1 MRYQKIISVLI
12 VLASLTGGQDMI
24 YAQENKSK
32 LRREKQKLEKEI
44 ELTAKLLN
52 NTKQSK
58 KTSLDQ
64 LVLINKKIQKRQQL
78 IRNIESEIASI
89 NNSIV
94 ANQKRI
100 SVLEKKLEKLKDE
113 YAQMIRAAQQNR
125 NDITRLMYIFGS
137 EDFNQAMRRMRYFR
151 QYSRYRHDQTE
162 MIKST
167 QDSIA
172 HKNEELREMRKTK
185 ISLKSR
191 QEMEKKNLVN
201 EKIEQNRAVQRLADK
216 EKELLAELRR
226 KEQAAKELQRAIE
239 RAIAAEIKKTEEA
252 DRPADEK
259 VIKRTFNMTPEQ
271 AQLSDNFS
279 ANRGK
284 LPWPTAKGIVSST
297 YGEHPHPVLK
307 YIKTR
312 NNGIDI
318 LTSPDTKA
326 RAIFNGTV
334 TNIMSLPNQNRVVI
348 IRHGEYLTVYSNLEE
363 VSVEIGQSIKT
374 KDPIGSVFTDPDTN
388 KTELHFELWK
398 GKNLQNPS
406 PWLAD

>member
-1 MRYQKIISVLI
+1 
-12 VLASLTGGQDMI
+12 MI
-24 YAQENKSK
+24 YAQKDKSE
-32 LRREKQKLEKEI
+32 LRQEKQKLEKEI
-44 ELTAKLLN
+44 ELTSKLLD

-58 KTSLDQ
+58 KTSLNQ

-78 IRNIESEIASI
+78 IRNIEAEIKRI

-100 SVLEKKLEKLKDE
+100 SVLQKKLEKLKNE

-137 EDFNQAMRRMRYFR
+137 EDFNQALRRMRYFR
-151 QYSRYRHDQTE
+151 QYSRYRHEQTE

-167 QDSIA
+167 QDSISQ
-172 HKNEELREMRKTK
+172 KNEELRDMRKTK

-226 KEQAAKELQRAIE
+226 KERAAKELQSAIE
-239 RAIAAEIKKTEEA
+239 RVIAAEIKKSEEVE
-252 DRPADEK
+252 RPADEK
-259 VIKRTFNMTPEQ
+259 VIKRTFEMTPEQ

-284 LPWPTAKGIVSST
+284 LPWPTAKGIISGT

-318 LTSPDTKA
+318 ITSPDTRA
-326 RAIFNGTV
+326 RAVFDGTV
-334 TNIMSLPNQNRVVI
+334 TNIMSVPNLNRVVI
-348 IRHGEYLTVYSNLEE
+348 IRHGEYLTVYSNLEN

-406 PWLAD
+406 RWLAD

>member
-1 MRYQKIISVLI
+1 MGYHKIIPVLI
-12 VLASLTGGQDMI
+12 VLFSLIGGQDMI
-24 YAQENKSK
+24 YAQKDKSE
-32 LRREKQKLEKEI
+32 LRQEKQKLEKEI
-44 ELTAKLLN
+44 EHTSKLLD

-58 KTSLDQ
+58 KTSLNK
-64 LVLINKKIQKRQQL
+64 LVLNNKKIQKRQQL
-78 IRNIESEIASI
+78 IRNIEAEIKRI

-100 SVLEKKLEKLKDE
+100 SVLQKKLEKLKNE

-137 EDFNQAMRRMRYFR
+137 EDFNQALRRMRYFR
-151 QYSRYRHDQTE
+151 QYSRYRHEQTE

-167 QDSIA
+167 QDSISQ
-172 HKNEELREMRKTK
+172 KNEELRDMRKTK

-226 KEQAAKELQRAIE
+226 KERAAKELQSAIE
-239 RAIAAEIKKTEEA
+239 RVIAAEIKKSEEVE
-252 DRPADEK
+252 RPADEK
-259 VIKRTFNMTPEQ
+259 VIKRTFEMTPEQ

-284 LPWPTAKGIVSST
+284 LPWPTAKGIISGT

-318 LTSPDTKA
+318 ITSPDTRA
-326 RAIFNGTV
+326 RAVFDGTV
-334 TNIMSLPNQNRVVI
+334 TNIMSVPNLNRVVI
-348 IRHGEYLTVYSNLEE
+348 IRHGEYLTVYSNLEN

-406 PWLAD
+406 RWLAD